1 MSVGHE
7 RRRVPRFV
15 PGVNGVTARG
25 HGSGSR
31 RGVTAQ
37 GWRRSP
43 SRCPPRATVAV
54 RMLTTSPGAALQPA
68 PGDAGGATPPPPLG
82 PSLQDAKFRL
92 SPSSVPAQRTTA
104 TTASGNILGSG
115 DEP

>member
-1 MSVGHE
+1 MASAGTGGEMKAVVA
-7 RRRVPRFV
+7 RVEGGGRVQEEEEEEAIPDRPHLAPLRLAL
-15 PGVNGVTARG
+15 PGRSLAAR
-25 HGSGSR
+25 SR
-31 RGVTAQ
+31 RQ
-37 GWRRSP
+37 S
-43 SRCPPRATVAV
+43 SR
-54 RMLTTSPGAALQPA
+54 AALQPA